1 MATTIGSAPSQQASP
16 ATGAVSSTYGG
27 QKAPNPLAQATVIG
41 GARWFYWIVGLS
53 IINSLL
59 ALGGAPIRFVF
70 GLGITQVFDAVHQPA
85 AKTLAFIA
93 SASVLAFFAL
103 CGYFGSK
110 LHKWPFLMGG
120 ILYLLDTGLCLLF
133 QDYIS
138 VLVHAYVLFR
148 IYQGFAKINDARPMQ
163 PGVLTA

>member
-27 QKAPNPLAQATVIG
+27 QKAPNPLAQAAVIG

-53 IINSLL
+53 AVNLVLSFS
-59 ALGGAPIRFVF
+59 GANIRFIF
-70 GLGITQVFDAVHQPA
+70 GLGITEAFDIVRDPG
-85 AKTLAFIA
+85 AKTMAFIV

-103 CGYFGSK
+103 CGYFASK
-110 LHKWPFLMGG
+110 MQKWAFVVGG
-120 ILYLLDTGLCLLF
+120 ILYLLDAGLCLFF

-138 VLVHAYVLFR
+138 AAVHAWVLFR
-148 IYQGFAKINDARPMQ
+148 IYQGFAKINDARPVQ
-163 PGVLTA
+163 TAVA